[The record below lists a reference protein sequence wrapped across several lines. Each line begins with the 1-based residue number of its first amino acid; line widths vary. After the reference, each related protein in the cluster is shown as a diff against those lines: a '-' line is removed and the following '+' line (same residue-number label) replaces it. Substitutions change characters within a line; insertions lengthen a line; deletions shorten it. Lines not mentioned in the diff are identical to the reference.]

1 MSKLMRFGAGRTI
14 CAGLFTFAFSQGQAL
29 AHVTLEKTEAA
40 TGSYQ
45 VAPFR
50 IGHGC
55 SGSPTVNLRIEI
67 PEGPESVRPQPKPGW
82 TLNVEHS
89 GDRVIAINWKGNL
102 PADQFDSFA
111 MMMRLRQ
118 PGPLVFPARQTC
130 ERGEANWNEPP
141 GVEGG
146 HPAPVLMVTPAAEMA
161 HVMSH

>member
-1 MSKLMRFGAGRTI
+1 MSKLMRFGAARSI
-14 CAGLFTFAFSQGQAL
+14 CAGLFAFAFSQSQAL
-29 AHVTLEKTEAA
+29 AHVTLEKNEAV

-45 VAPFR
+45 VANFR

-55 SGSPTVNLRIEI
+55 SGSPTINLRIEI

-82 TLNVEHS
+82 TLGVEHA
-89 GDRVIAINWKGNL
+89 GERVTAINWKGNL

-111 MMMRLRQ
+111 VMMRLRQ

-141 GVEGG
+141 GVKGA
-146 HPAPVLMVTPAAEMA
+146 HPAPVLTVTPAAEMA
-161 HVMSH
+161 HAMPH